1 VNENKSS
8 EKPLKALRE
17 SSSPYLGEKLEIS
30 ILSTKGVSH
39 DHWQINNSNMVL
51 RLPKMSQWGMTP
63 KEQLLYEKT
72 AFQRAQASCHCP
84 RLFDTLPI
92 SESLPRG
99 GLIVELIEG
108 RPPKLPHDLGAIA
121 KALSA
126 VHFIPLPEQDKFH
139 PLQFHS
145 QPFTSTLSVVEEQ
158 ASFLYSAKI
167 NSKSLKIILDELS
180 WAKNNV
186 NTYNAPNFY
195 CLVGTDTHPGNFLI
209 DKKGKAWFVDLEK
222 MLYGVP
228 HIDLAHATLAVST
241 GWDPDCSV
249 KLTKED
255 IGEFYIEYLRLL
267 GSDSANNI
275 IPSLIPLRRLTW
287 LRTITWFA
295 RWRSAWQINNHPAI
309 RDPIMTEHIANH
321 IEDSFQIESIRDAQ
335 SEWLDGS
342 LSKIIQ
348 DL

>member
-1 VNENKSS
+1 MKEDKSA
-8 EKPLKALRE
+8 EELIKALRE
-17 SSSPYLGEKLEIS
+17 NSSPYLSEKLEIS

-39 DHWQINNSNMVL
+39 DHWQINKSNMIL

-72 AFQRAQASCHCP
+72 AFQRAQASCHSP
-84 RLFDTLPI
+84 RVFDVLPI
-92 SESLPRG
+92 SEALPRG
-99 GLIVELIEG
+99 GLIVEFIEG

-126 VHFIPLPEQDKFH
+126 IHFIPLPDQDKRH
-139 PLQFHS
+139 PLQFHRH
-145 QPFTSTLSVVEEQ
+145 PFSSTLSVIEEQ
-158 ASFLYSAKI
+158 ASFLSSANI
-167 NSKSLKIILDELS
+167 NSKSLKIIFDELN
-180 WAKNNV
+180 WAKNSV
-186 NTYNAPNFY
+186 NTYNKPNFY

-209 DKKGKAWFVDLEK
+209 DDIGKAWFVDLEK

-255 IGEFYIEYLRLL
+255 IGEFYIEYLRLFEPNM
-267 GSDSANNI
+267 ANNI
-275 IPSLIPLRRLTW
+275 ISALIPLRRLTW

-295 RWRSAWQINNHPAI
+295 RWRSAWQIDNHPAV
-309 RDPIMTEHIANH
+309 RDPIMTAHIANH
-321 IEDSFQIESIRDAQ
+321 IEDSFKLENIRDAQ

-342 LSKIIQ
+342 LTKIILNQ
-348 DL
+348 